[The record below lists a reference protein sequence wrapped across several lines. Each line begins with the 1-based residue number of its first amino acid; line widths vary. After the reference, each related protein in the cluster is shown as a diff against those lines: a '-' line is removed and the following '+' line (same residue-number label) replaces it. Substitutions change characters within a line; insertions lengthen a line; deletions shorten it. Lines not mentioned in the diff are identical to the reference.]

1 MSQSATIRYEWKDLP
16 WKKIQVK
23 VFKLQQ
29 RIYRASL
36 SGNVKQV
43 HRLQRLLTKSWY
55 ARCLAVRRVTQ
66 ENQGKKTAGV
76 DGVKSLT
83 PRQRWEMVEKLELK
97 ASGLP
102 TRRVWIPKPGREE
115 KRPLGIPVMED
126 RATQA
131 LMKLALEPEW
141 EAKFEPHSYGF
152 RPGRSC
158 HDAVEAIHTAICQ
171 KAKYVLDADIAK
183 CFDKINHQKLLL
195 KLNTFPKFER
205 VIREWLKSGVIDQG
219 KLFPTEEGTPQ
230 GGVISPLLA
239 NIALHGLESTIVN
252 SFPAKMKIG
261 GKWHLW
267 KPQVIR
273 YADDFVILHPDR
285 QALEKCKEVA
295 SKWLAD
301 LDLEL
306 KPSKTRITHTLNKIE
321 ENSEPGFDFLG
332 FNIRSYPVGITNC
345 GKNNGVKTG
354 FKTLVRPASEKVKTH
369 YRKLATKITQC
380 RSATQDELISQ
391 LIPII
396 TGWCNY
402 YASACSSE
410 VFEELD
416 HKLFWKIFRG
426 WGKFRHPKKSGRWIA
441 RKYWHIEKHKNWTF
455 GNDNLVLPKHSNT
468 KITRHTKV
476 RGESSPFDGNWTYWS
491 KRKGEYPGI
500 SKKVTITI
508 KRQKGKCAECG
519 LNFHPDD
526 LIEIHHKNGNH
537 RDNRLENLA
546 AIHLHCHD
554 QIHGGI
560 GNLSTQL
567 STHDK
572 GQFGEEPDEGQTFMS
587 GSEAEHGG

>member
-1 MSQSATIRYEWKDLP
+1 MSQSVTVRYEWKELP

-36 SGNVKQV
+36 SGNVKKV

-55 ARCLAVRRVTQ
+55 AKCLAVRRVTQ

-76 DGVKSLT
+76 DGKKSLT
-83 PRQRWEMVEKLELK
+83 PKQRLEMVETMDIK
-97 ASGLP
+97 ASNLP
-102 TRRVWIPKPGREE
+102 TRRVWIPKPGKDE

-141 EAKFEPHSYGF
+141 EAKFEPNSYGF

-205 VIREWLKSGVIDQG
+205 AIRGWLKSGVIDQG
-219 KLFPTEEGTPQ
+219 SLFPTEEGTPQ

-239 NIALHGLESTIVN
+239 NIALHGLETALVN
-252 SFPAKMKIG
+252 SFPDKKKVD

-273 YADDFVILHPDR
+273 YADDFVILHPNR
-285 QALEKCKEVA
+285 QALEKCIEIA
-295 SKWLAD
+295 TKWLAE

-321 ENSEPGFDFLG
+321 NNSEPGFDFLG
-332 FNIRSYPVGITNC
+332 FNIRSYPVGKNNC

-354 FKTLVRPASEKVKTH
+354 FKTLVKPAKEKVKAH
-369 YRKLATKITQC
+369 YSKLATKINQC
-380 RSATQDELISQ
+380 RPATQDGLISQ

-410 VFEELD
+410 VFTELD
-416 HKLFWKIFRG
+416 HKLFWKLFRG

-441 RKYWHIEKHKNWTF
+441 KKYWQIQHKDWTF
-455 GNDNLVLPKHSNT
+455 GNNSLVLPKHSNT
-468 KITRHTKV
+468 TITRHTKV
-476 RGESSPFDGNWTYWS
+476 RGDASPFDGNWAYWS

-500 SKKVTITI
+500 SKKVSITI
-508 KRQKGKCAECG
+508 KRQKGKCAKCG
-519 LNFHPDD
+519 LNFLPED
-526 LIEIHHKNGNH
+526 LVEIHHKNGNH
-537 RDNRLENLA
+537 KDNRKDNLVA
-546 AIHLHCHD
+546 LHLHCHD
-554 QIHGGI
+554 QIHGDK
-560 GNLSTQL
+560 GNLPTQPSTY
-567 STHDK
+567 DK
-572 GQFGEEPDEGQTFMS
+572 GQLGEEPDEG
-587 GSEAEHGG
+587 